1 LKRFIQEENFC
12 FKEARNNVIRIQ
24 DIAALDGVKLA
35 SIVSKT
41 SYFMLESNIN
51 LVGEDYESSLQN
63 LLNLEEKAFK
73 NLFCI
78 AFYYQF
84 LGENKYEMNALDS
97 IINEKSLQNTY
108 RAYYSLHK
116 QFYSL
121 EFFRFANTSKANNFE
136 VELDILPEHIN
147 LKFVDYLDI
156 ILKKNGLNGN

>member
-1 LKRFIQEENFC
+1 MIK
-12 FKEARNNVIRIQ
+12 IQ
-24 DIAALDGVKLA
+24 DINALDGVKLA
-35 SIVSKT
+35 STVSKT
-41 SYFMLESNIN
+41 TYFMLESNIN

-84 LGENKYEMNALDS
+84 LGENKYEINALDS

-108 RAYYSLHK
+108 RAYYNLHK

-121 EFFRFANTSKANNFE
+121 EFFRFANTSKTSSFE
-136 VELDILPEHIN
+136 IDLEILPEHVS
-147 LKFVDYLDI
+147 LKFIDYLDI
-156 ILKKNGLNGN
+156 ILKKNGLNGY